1 MLSFA
6 RSSLWNLGMNGL
18 NDGRL
23 MDLAFL
29 LINYNFIYICDVFC
43 DLVSC
48 VQFKQREQHPWRSAT
63 FRKVAG

>member
-1 MLSFA
+1 
-6 RSSLWNLGMNGL
+6 MNGL

-29 LINYNFIYICDVFC
+29 LLNFNFVYICDVSRN
-43 DLVSC
+43 LVPF

-63 FRKVAG
+63 FRKVAD